1 MKKSERAFI
10 HFLEDI
16 VESISK
22 ILNYTNAYDFEKFKN
37 DDRTVDAVIRNLEI
51 IGEVSNKIPNN
62 IREKYSSV
70 PWDEMYRMRNKT
82 IHEYFGV
89 DYEIVWDIVSNYLPE
104 NLNQI
109 KEILESESGTKPNR
123 QS

>member
-1 MKKSERAFI
+1 MKKSERNYI

-22 ILNYTNAYDFEKFKN
+22 ILTYTNSYNFEVFKN
-37 DDRTVDAVIRNLEI
+37 DDKTVDAVIRNLEI
-51 IGEVSNKIPNN
+51 IGEASNKIPKN

-70 PWDEMYRMRNKT
+70 PWDEMYRMRNKA

-104 NLNQI
+104 NLSQI
-109 KEILESESGTKPNR
+109 KDILEIES
-123 QS
+123 

>member
-1 MKKSERAFI
+1 VKKAERTFI
-10 HFLEDI
+10 LFLEDI
-16 VESISK
+16 VESITK
-22 ILNYTNAYDFEKFKN
+22 ILRYTNSYDIEKFKN
-37 DDRTVDAVIRNLEI
+37 DDKTVDAVIRNLEI
-51 IGEVSNKIPNN
+51 IGEASNKIPKN

-89 DYEIVWDIVSNYLPE
+89 DYEIVWDIISTYLPE

-109 KEILESESGTKPNR
+109 KEILESEN
-123 QS
+123 

>member
-1 MKKSERAFI
+1 MKKSERTFI
-10 HFLEDI
+10 HFLDDI

-22 ILNYTNAYDFEKFKN
+22 ILNYTKSYDFEKFKS

-51 IGEVSNKIPNN
+51 IGEASNKIPKNV
-62 IREKYSSV
+62 RDKYPSV
-70 PWDEMYRMRNKT
+70 PWEEMYRMRNKA

-89 DYEIVWDIVSNYLPE
+89 DYEIVWDIVVNYLPE

-109 KEILESESGTKPNR
+109 KEILETES
-123 QS
+123 

>member
-1 MKKSERAFI
+1 VKKSERTYI

-22 ILNYTNAYDFEKFKN
+22 ILNYTNSYNFDDFKN
-37 DDRTVDAVIRNLEI
+37 DDKTVDAVIRNLEI
-51 IGEVSNKIPNN
+51 IGEASNKIPIN
-62 IREKYSSV
+62 IREKYTSV
-70 PWDEMYRMRNKT
+70 PWDEMYRMRNKA

-104 NLNQI
+104 NLSQI
-109 KEILESESGTKPNR
+109 KDILEIES
-123 QS
+123 

>member
-1 MKKSERAFI
+1 MKKSNRTFI

-16 VESISK
+16 VESILK
-22 ILNYTNAYDFEKFKN
+22 IMKYTNSYSFEKFKS
-37 DDRTVDAVIRNLEI
+37 DDKTVDAVIRNLEI
-51 IGEVSNKIPNN
+51 IGEASNKIPEN

-70 PWDEMYRMRNKT
+70 PWDEMYRMRNKA

-89 DYEIVWDIVSNYLPE
+89 DHEIVWDIVSNYLPE

-109 KEILESESGTKPNR
+109 KEILETES
-123 QS
+123 

>member
-1 MKKSERAFI
+1 MKKTERIFI

-16 VESISK
+16 LESISK
-22 ILNYTNAYDFEKFKN
+22 ILNYTKSYDFEKFKC

-51 IGEVSNKIPNN
+51 IGEASNKIPKNV
-62 IREKYSSV
+62 REKYLSV
-70 PWDEMYRMRNKT
+70 PWEEMYRMRNKA

-89 DYEIVWDIVSNYLPE
+89 DYEIVWDIVVNYLPE

-109 KEILESESGTKPNR
+109 KEILEIES
-123 QS
+123 